1 MFTSQRR
8 VVDEIMDGPDVEP
21 SAHAEALAGLR
32 RINAASKAAA
42 HMARPI
48 IQLAGNQKLNRLTL
62 LDVACG
68 GADVSVGIA
77 NRARNAGITI
87 DLTLLD
93 RSQTALKLAT
103 TTAQTAGVA
112 VETIHADLLGD
123 WNLPAF
129 DLVICSLFLHHLP
142 GPDQVVDLLSRIQT
156 IARRLVVIS
165 DLRRC
170 SSGLAAAWIGSRVL
184 SRSPIVHF
192 DAPASVRAA
201 WTLQELTDFAL
212 RAGMKDVKIE
222 RCWPWR
228 MLLTWEATEGPQ

>member
-8 VVDEIMDGPDVEP
+8 VVEEIMDGPNVEP

-42 HMARPI
+42 RMSIPIIRMARRE
-48 IQLAGNQKLNRLTL
+48 KLDRFST

-68 GADVSVGIA
+68 GGDVSVGIA
-77 NRARNAGITI
+77 NILSEAGIGV

-93 RSQTALKLAT
+93 RSETALKLASE
-103 TTAQTAGVA
+103 TARAAGISAKTVR
-112 VETIHADLLGD
+112 ADLLDD
-123 WNLPAF
+123 WNPSSF
-129 DLVICSLFLHHLP
+129 DVVTCSLFLHHLLEA
-142 GPDQVVDLLSRIQT
+142 DQVVKLLMRMRT

-170 SSGLAAAWIGSRVL
+170 DMGFAAAWIGSRVL
-184 SRSPIVHF
+184 SRSPIVHY
-192 DAPASVRAA
+192 DGPASVRAA
-201 WTLQELTDFAL
+201 WTVPELTDFAL
-212 RAGMKDVKIE
+212 RAGMKDARIE

-228 MLLTWEATEGPQ
+228 MLLIWDAAGKAS